1 MLWQINMNKK
11 YLFRA
16 ILLLEVL
23 QMNKNY
29 YRILWGCLAVVV
41 IAGGIYYF
49 AGRNRN
55 TEPSTTPPQTTEQAR
70 HQTQTAHQVIVNNT
84 PALEEAV
91 AQREAEI
98 LEEVQQQAAVVP
110 EQQQKPLE
118 TAEAEKKQNTEEN
131 VTQQQNTEQ
140 ASIFENEPLFAM
152 PLAGNIV
159 MDYSADHAIYDATLD
174 QYRTNDHISIGAKK
188 GEAVKAS
195 EDGTVESIK
204 TDDERGITVVLNH
217 GNGWQTTYSQ
227 LQEDVVVKEGDKV
240 KKGQEI
246 GFVAEPT
253 KYSVALGEHV
263 DFSIAKDGVTIKK
276 KNTVVE

>member
-1 MLWQINMNKK
+1 
-11 YLFRA
+11 
-16 ILLLEVL
+16 
-23 QMNKNY
+23 MNKNY

-49 AGRNRN
+49 AGRDK
-55 TEPSTTPPQTTEQAR
+55 TPVPSTTTPQQTEQA
-70 HQTQTAHQVIVNNT
+70 AHQVIVNQT
-84 PALEEAV
+84 PALQEAV
-91 AQREAEI
+91 EEREYQYDSSEQQETETVSA
-98 LEEVQQQAAVVP
+98 QQQQPLESAAVVKEEVKP
-110 EQQQKPLE
+110 QTEKQQ
-118 TAEAEKKQNTEEN
+118 TEE
-131 VTQQQNTEQ
+131 QQNTQQ
-140 ASIFENEPLFAM
+140 ASIFESEPLFVM

-188 GEAVKAS
+188 GESVKAS
-195 EDGTVESIK
+195 EDGTVESVK

-217 GNGWQTTYSQ
+217 GHGWQTTYSQ

-263 DFSIAKDGVTIKK
+263 DFSIAKDGVTVDP

>member
-1 MLWQINMNKK
+1 
-11 YLFRA
+11 
-16 ILLLEVL
+16 
-23 QMNKNY
+23 MNKNY

-49 AGRNRN
+49 AGRDK
-55 TEPSTTPPQTTEQAR
+55 TPVPSTTTPQQTEQA
-70 HQTQTAHQVIVNNT
+70 AHQVIVNQT

-91 AQREAEI
+91 AEREYQYDSSEQEEQQSTTVSAQQQQPLESTAI
-98 LEEVQQQAAVVP
+98 AKEEVKQQT
-110 EQQQKPLE
+110 EKQQ
-118 TAEAEKKQNTEEN
+118 TEE
-131 VTQQQNTEQ
+131 QQQNTQQ
-140 ASIFENEPLFAM
+140 ASIFENEPLFVM

-159 MDYSADHAIYDATLD
+159 MDYSIDHAIYDATLD

-188 GEAVKAS
+188 GESVKAS
-195 EDGTVESIK
+195 EDGTVESVK

-253 KYSVALGEHV
+253 KYSVALGEHM
-263 DFSIAKDGVTIKK
+263 DFSIAKDGVTVDPKS
-276 KNTVVE
+276 TVIE

>member
-1 MLWQINMNKK
+1 MNKK
-11 YLFRA
+11 QLIRA

-70 HQTQTAHQVIVNNT
+70 HQTAHQVIVNNT

-98 LEEVQQQAAVVP
+98 LEEAQQQTADVS
-110 EQQQKPLE
+110 QQQTQTLQ
-118 TAEAEKKQNTEEN
+118 TANAEKQQDTEQN

-204 TDDERGITVVLNH
+204 TDDERGITVVINH
-217 GNGWQTTYSQ
+217 DNGWQTTYSQ

-263 DFSIAKDGVTIKK
+263 DFSIAKDGIKVDPK
-276 KNTVVE
+276 SNVAE

>member
-1 MLWQINMNKK
+1 
-11 YLFRA
+11 
-16 ILLLEVL
+16 
-23 QMNKNY
+23 MNKNY

-49 AGRNRN
+49 AGRDK
-55 TEPSTTPPQTTEQAR
+55 TPVPSTTTPQQTEQA
-70 HQTQTAHQVIVNNT
+70 AHQVIVNQT
-84 PALEEAV
+84 PALQEAV
-91 AQREAEI
+91 EEREYQYDSSEQQETETVSA
-98 LEEVQQQAAVVP
+98 QQQQPLESAAVVKEEVKP
-110 EQQQKPLE
+110 QTEKQQTEEQQK
-118 TAEAEKKQNTEEN
+118 
-131 VTQQQNTEQ
+131 TQQS
-140 ASIFENEPLFAM
+140 SIFESEPLFVM

-188 GEAVKAS
+188 GESVKAS
-195 EDGTVESIK
+195 EDGTVESVK

-263 DFSIAKDGVTIKK
+263 DFSIAKDGVTVDP

>member
-1 MLWQINMNKK
+1 
-11 YLFRA
+11 
-16 ILLLEVL
+16 
-23 QMNKNY
+23 MNKNY

-49 AGRNRN
+49 AGRDK
-55 TEPSTTPPQTTEQAR
+55 TPVPSTTTPQQTEQA
-70 HQTQTAHQVIVNNT
+70 AHQVIVNQT
-84 PALEEAV
+84 PALQEAV
-91 AQREAEI
+91 EEREYQYDSSEQQETETVSA
-98 LEEVQQQAAVVP
+98 QQQQPLESAAVVKEEVKP
-110 EQQQKPLE
+110 QTEKQQ
-118 TAEAEKKQNTEEN
+118 TEE
-131 VTQQQNTEQ
+131 QQNTQQ
-140 ASIFENEPLFAM
+140 ASIFESEPLFVM

-188 GEAVKAS
+188 GESVKAS
-195 EDGTVESIK
+195 EDGTVETVK

-263 DFSIAKDGVTIKK
+263 DFSIAKDGVTVDP

>member
-1 MLWQINMNKK
+1 
-11 YLFRA
+11 
-16 ILLLEVL
+16 
-23 QMNKNY
+23 MNKNY

-49 AGRNRN
+49 AGRDK
-55 TEPSTTPPQTTEQAR
+55 TPVPSTTTPQQTEQA
-70 HQTQTAHQVIVNNT
+70 AHQVIVNQT
-84 PALEEAV
+84 PALQEAV
-91 AQREAEI
+91 EEREYQYDSSEQQETETVSA
-98 LEEVQQQAAVVP
+98 QQQQPLESAAVVKEEVKP
-110 EQQQKPLE
+110 QTEKQQ
-118 TAEAEKKQNTEEN
+118 TEE
-131 VTQQQNTEQ
+131 QQNTQQ
-140 ASIFENEPLFAM
+140 ASIFESEPLFVM

-188 GEAVKAS
+188 GESVKAS
-195 EDGTVESIK
+195 EDGTVESVK

-263 DFSIAKDGVTIKK
+263 DFSIAKDGVTVDP

>member
-1 MLWQINMNKK
+1 MLQGNTISGG
-11 YLFRA
+11 
-16 ILLLEVL
+16 VTH
-23 QMNKNY
+23 MNKNY

-55 TEPSTTPPQTTEQAR
+55 TEPDTTPQNTEARRQT
-70 HQTQTAHQVIVNNT
+70 TAHQVIMNQT

-91 AQREAEI
+91 AQREEQILAEQT
-98 LEEVQQQAAVVP
+98 EQTTVAQAPQQSQ
-110 EQQQKPLE
+110 EN
-118 TAEAEKKQNTEEN
+118 TEKQNAPKQEIQKQNTQSAN
-131 VTQQQNTEQ
+131 V
-140 ASIFENEPLFAM
+140 IENEPLFAM

-195 EDGTVESIK
+195 EDGTVESVR
-204 TDDERGITVVLNH
+204 TDDERGITVVINH
-217 GNGWQTTYSQ
+217 DNGWQTTYSQ

-240 KKGQEI
+240 KKGQKI
-246 GFVAEPT
+246 GSVAEPT

-263 DFSIAKDGVTIKK
+263 DFSIAKDGIKVDPK
-276 KNTVVE
+276 SNLAE

>member
-1 MLWQINMNKK
+1 
-11 YLFRA
+11 
-16 ILLLEVL
+16 
-23 QMNKNY
+23 MNKNY

-55 TEPSTTPPQTTEQAR
+55 TEPDTTPQNTEARRQT
-70 HQTQTAHQVIVNNT
+70 TAHQVIMNQT

-91 AQREAEI
+91 AQRE
-98 LEEVQQQAAVVP
+98 QQI
-110 EQQQKPLE
+110 
-118 TAEAEKKQNTEEN
+118 TAEATEQTEQTEQTTVAQAPQQSQDNTEKQNTQKQD
-131 VTQQQNTEQ
+131 TQKQNTQ
-140 ASIFENEPLFAM
+140 SANVIENEPLFAM

-188 GEAVKAS
+188 GDPVKAS
-195 EDGTVESIK
+195 EDGTVESVR
-204 TDDERGITVVLNH
+204 TDDERGITVVINH
-217 GNGWQTTYSQ
+217 DNGWQTTYSQ

-240 KKGQEI
+240 KKGQQI
-246 GFVAEPT
+246 GAVAEPT

-263 DFSIAKDGVTIKK
+263 DFSIAKDGIKVDPK
-276 KNTVVE
+276 SNVAE

>member
-1 MLWQINMNKK
+1 MSKPYFDLK
-11 YLFRA
+11 
-16 ILLLEVL
+16 LLEVL
-23 QMNKNY
+23 HMNKNY

-41 IAGGIYYF
+41 IAAGIYYF
-49 AGRNRN
+49 AGRDTSTDQDTTSRN
-55 TEPSTTPPQTTEQAR
+55 TTQSTQRQA
-70 HQTQTAHQVIVNNT
+70 AHQVIMNQT

-91 AQREAEI
+91 AQREQEI
-98 LEEVQQQAAVVP
+98 LSEEIDEQAQQTTAEV
-110 EQQQKPLE
+110 EQKPLQNDTKQQTE
-118 TAEAEKKQNTEEN
+118 KQNT
-131 VTQQQNTEQ
+131 QKQNTQ
-140 ASIFENEPLFAM
+140 SANIIENEPLFAM

-188 GEAVKAS
+188 GDAVKAS

-204 TDDERGITVVLNH
+204 TDDERGITVVINH
-217 GNGWQTTYSQ
+217 DNGWQTTYSQ

-246 GFVAEPT
+246 GYVAEPT

-263 DFSIAKDGVTIKK
+263 DFSIAKDGIKLDPK
-276 KNTVVE
+276 SNVE

>member
-1 MLWQINMNKK
+1 MNKK
-11 YLFRA
+11 YFFRA

-23 QMNKNY
+23 HMNKNY

-55 TEPSTTPPQTTEQAR
+55 TEPSTTPSQTAEQAR
-70 HQTQTAHQVIVNNT
+70 HQTAHQVIVNNT

-98 LEEVQQQAAVVP
+98 LEEAQQQTADVST
-110 EQQQKPLE
+110 QQTEPLQ
-118 TAEAEKKQNTEEN
+118 TADT
-131 VTQQQNTEQ
+131 TQQQNTEQ
-140 ASIFENEPLFAM
+140 AGIFENEPLFAM

-204 TDDERGITVVLNH
+204 TDDERGITVVINH
-217 GNGWQTTYSQ
+217 DNGWQTTYSQ

-263 DFSIAKDGVTIKK
+263 DFSIAKDGIKVDPKSNVT
-276 KNTVVE
+276 E

>member
-1 MLWQINMNKK
+1 
-11 YLFRA
+11 
-16 ILLLEVL
+16 
-23 QMNKNY
+23 MNKNY

-49 AGRNRN
+49 AGRDK
-55 TEPSTTPPQTTEQAR
+55 TPVPSTTTPQQTEQA
-70 HQTQTAHQVIVNNT
+70 AHQVIVNQT
-84 PALEEAV
+84 PALQEAV
-91 AQREAEI
+91 EEREYQYDSSEQQETETVSAQQQQPLESATVVK
-98 LEEVQQQAAVVP
+98 EEVKTEKQQ
-110 EQQQKPLE
+110 
-118 TAEAEKKQNTEEN
+118 TEE
-131 VTQQQNTEQ
+131 QQQNTQQ
-140 ASIFENEPLFAM
+140 AGIFESEPLFVM

-159 MDYSADHAIYDATLD
+159 MDYSIDHAIYDATLD

-188 GEAVKAS
+188 GESVKAS
-195 EDGTVESIK
+195 EDGTVETVK

-253 KYSVALGEHV
+253 KYSIALGEHV
-263 DFSIAKDGVTIKK
+263 DFSIAKDGVTVDPKS
-276 KNTVVE
+276 TVIE

>member
-1 MLWQINMNKK
+1 
-11 YLFRA
+11 
-16 ILLLEVL
+16 
-23 QMNKNY
+23 MNKNY

-49 AGRNRN
+49 AGRDK
-55 TEPSTTPPQTTEQAR
+55 TPVPSTTTPQQTEQA
-70 HQTQTAHQVIVNNT
+70 AHQVIVNQT
-84 PALEEAV
+84 PALQEAV
-91 AQREAEI
+91 EEREYQYDSSEQQETETVSA
-98 LEEVQQQAAVVP
+98 QQQQPLESAAVVKEEVKP
-110 EQQQKPLE
+110 QTEKQQ
-118 TAEAEKKQNTEEN
+118 TEE
-131 VTQQQNTEQ
+131 QQNTQQ
-140 ASIFENEPLFAM
+140 ASIFESEPLFVM

-188 GEAVKAS
+188 GESVKAS
-195 EDGTVESIK
+195 EDGTVESVK

-217 GNGWQTTYSQ
+217 GNSWQTTYSQ

-263 DFSIAKDGVTIKK
+263 DFSIAKDGVTVDP